1 MREGGPAARRRSL
14 AAVSSGVFCVQ
25 LDAFALN
32 PALPGIGRELHAT
45 GAGMSWVVSGYLLAA
60 GALMPGAGRL
70 GDLLGRRMVLTVG
83 LMVFGVASLVCALA
97 PSLPVLV
104 AARVAQGVGGA
115 LTMPVGL
122 ALLTNAYPPAARG
135 RALGWALGAGGVAT
149 ACGPFAGGVLTGA
162 LSWRAVFWVNVPVA
176 LMAAV
181 WAARA
186 ADSRDTGAPRSVD
199 GKGLVTL
206 TAAVAGL
213 AVLLDRGPV
222 WGWRSGRA
230 VLTLALVTVALLVFV
245 RCERAAAHPLVGP
258 GLFRNR
264 PFVVL
269 TAAGAVA
276 NAATVVFL
284 VVVPL
289 ALQGPWGLSA
299 AVAGAVFLAPATAM
313 ALAGPVAG
321 RIPGAG
327 AVRAMAWCLGLGAA
341 GLCAVPVAP
350 ALPGRIAAATL
361 CGAALGVA
369 NALTLIATQAAV
381 APERAGEASGVT
393 KTVITVAAGLGVSL
407 CGPLSGPHGGPVS
420 APALGGALTGA
431 GLCCLT
437 GALLLGLLSRGWCA
451 DRQARG
457 GRIEATR
464 SVD

>member
-1 MREGGPAARRRSL
+1 M
-14 AAVSSGVFCVQ
+14 
-25 LDAFALN
+25 
-32 PALPGIGRELHAT
+32 
-45 GAGMSWVVSGYLLAA
+45 VSGYLLAA

-104 AARVAQGVGGA
+104 AARVAQGAGGA
-115 LTMPVGL
+115 FTMPVGL
-122 ALLTNAYPPAARG
+122 ALLANAYPPGARG
-135 RALGWALGAGGVAT
+135 RALALGWALGAGGVAT

-162 LSWRAVFWVNVPVA
+162 LSWRAVFWVKVPAA
-176 LMAAV
+176 LTAAV

-186 ADSRDTGAPRSVD
+186 ADSRDTTAPRSTAPRSVD

-213 AVLLDRGPV
+213 AALLDRGPV
-222 WGWRSGRA
+222 WGWCSGRA
-230 VLTLALVTVALLVFV
+230 VLTLVLVTVALLVFV

-276 NAATVVFL
+276 NAATVVF
-284 VVVPL
+284 VFVVPL

-341 GLCAVPVAP
+341 GLCTVPVAP
-350 ALPGRIAAATL
+350 TLPGRIAAATL
-361 CGAALGVA
+361 CG
-369 NALTLIATQAAV
+369 
-381 APERAGEASGVT
+381 PAGGADRRLRPGPGGR
-393 KTVITVAAGLGVSL
+393 IGGPGAAGLKPPVRWNKKELRCIAHIRLGEPA
-407 CGPLSGPHGGPVS
+407 GPDQTRAPCLLLTARTPPHRIRTPAPPTPTPPGPPGPCSPPMTSVCWWCVS
-420 APALGGALTGA
+420 A
-431 GLCCLT
+431 
-437 GALLLGLLSRGWCA
+437 
-451 DRQARG
+451 
-457 GRIEATR
+457 
-464 SVD
+464 SV